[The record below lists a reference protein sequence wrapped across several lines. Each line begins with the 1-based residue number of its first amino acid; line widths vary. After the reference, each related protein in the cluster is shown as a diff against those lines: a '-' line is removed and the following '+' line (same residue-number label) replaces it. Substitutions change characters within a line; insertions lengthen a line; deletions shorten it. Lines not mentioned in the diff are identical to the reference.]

1 MGKLIS
7 NGSVNYFGL
16 ITRMLEILHFL
27 QVEGVDELE
36 LKTENIRRL
45 AAERESRT
53 DSKQQGSQV
62 TTGTPNSTE
71 RTRYR

>member
-45 AAERESRT
+45 AAERERAGRTVNSRAA
-53 DSKQQGSQV
+53 K
-62 TTGTPNSTE
+62 
-71 RTRYR
+71 

>member
-45 AAERESRT
+45 AAERAGRTVNSRAA
-53 DSKQQGSQV
+53 K
-62 TTGTPNSTE
+62 
-71 RTRYR
+71 

>member
-45 AAERESRT
+45 AVEREQ
-53 DSKQQGSQV
+53 DGQ
-62 TTGTPNSTE
+62 
-71 RTRYR
+71 